1 MKYFLDSAKIDEIV
15 YAYENWGIDGVTT
28 NPKHVLLAGK
38 PFKQVIKELASH
50 FEKIDFPISIEI
62 NPHLNNPDEMVKEAK
77 EYASYAKNF
86 IIKIP
91 CTEVGIIAAKKLV
104 KDGIR
109 VNMTLVFSA
118 SQALIAGKIG
128 AYYVSPFI
136 GWKESSG
143 EPTIQYIK
151 DVVQIYRNYNFKTQ
165 IIVAAVRNGNQIVEA
180 AKANADIVTA
190 GFDVYKESFYH
201 PFTDLGLK
209 RFCDAWDATKK
220 E

>member
-1 MKYFLDSAKIDEIV
+1 LS
-15 YAYENWGIDGVTT
+15 
-28 NPKHVLLAGK
+28 GK

-77 EYASYAKNF
+77 EYASYSKNF

-91 CTEVGIIAAKKLV
+91 CTEPGIIAAKKLA
-104 KDGIR
+104 KDSIR

-209 RFCDAWDATKK
+209 RFCDAWDANKK
-220 E
+220 RVK

>member
-1 MKYFLDSAKIDEIV
+1 MKYFLDSAKIDEIL

-28 NPKHVLLAGK
+28 NPKHVLLSGK

-77 EYASYAKNF
+77 EYASYSKNF

-91 CTEVGIIAAKKLV
+91 STEPGIIAAKKLA
-104 KDGIR
+104 KDSIR

>member
-1 MKYFLDSAKIDEIV
+1 MKYFLDSAKIDEIL

-28 NPKHVLLAGK
+28 NPKHVLLSGK

-77 EYASYAKNF
+77 EYASYSKNF

-91 CTEVGIIAAKKLV
+91 CTEPGIIAAKKLA
-104 KDGIR
+104 KDSIR